1 MIPVEI
7 QYELKDLV
15 INKDMVL
22 KLLQNLKTD
31 KSPGPDSLHPRL
43 LFEIKESI
51 AEPLSILFNQS
62 LALKTVTKEWKNA
75 QISAISKKGNKS
87 QAKNYR
93 PVSLT
98 SVVCKGP
105 TI

>member
-51 AEPLSILFNQS
+51 AEPLSIIFNQS
-62 LALKTVTKEWKNA
+62 LALKTVRKE
-75 QISAISKKGNKS
+75 
-87 QAKNYR
+87 
-93 PVSLT
+93 
-98 SVVCKGP
+98 
-105 TI
+105 

>member
-1 MIPVEI
+1 
-7 QYELKDLV
+7 
-15 INKDMVL
+15 MVL

-62 LALKTVTKEWKNA
+62 LALKPVTKEWKNA
-75 QISAISKKGNKS
+75 QISAISKKVINHRQKITD
-87 QAKNYR
+87 QLA
-93 PVSLT
+93 
-98 SVVCKGP
+98 
-105 TI
+105 

>member
-22 KLLQNLKTD
+22 TLLQNLKTD

-51 AEPLSILFNQS
+51 AEPLSIIFNQS
-62 LALKTVTKEWKNA
+62 LALKTVRKE
-75 QISAISKKGNKS
+75 
-87 QAKNYR
+87 
-93 PVSLT
+93 
-98 SVVCKGP
+98 
-105 TI
+105 

>member
-31 KSPGPDSLHPRL
+31 KSPGLDSLHPRL

-62 LALKTVTKEWKNA
+62 LALKPVTKE
-75 QISAISKKGNKS
+75 
-87 QAKNYR
+87 
-93 PVSLT
+93 
-98 SVVCKGP
+98 
-105 TI
+105 

>member
-15 INKDMVL
+15 VNKDMVL
-22 KLLQNLKTD
+22 KLIQNLKTD

-51 AEPLSILFNQS
+51 AEPLS
-62 LALKTVTKEWKNA
+62 
-75 QISAISKKGNKS
+75 
-87 QAKNYR
+87 
-93 PVSLT
+93 
-98 SVVCKGP
+98 
-105 TI
+105 